1 MLSYIVVER
10 RKSPM
15 TDEVLLSEIKKNPSK
30 GFDLLLNEY
39 SAFVFRLCRTVLGSV
54 GTKED
59 AQECASDVFAAFYR
73 NLEKIDLSKGSIKG
87 FLAFGAKHAAVD
99 RYRKLL
105 KEKERTVPLE
115 NSENIF
121 DGVTA
126 FESSEKKE
134 RSRLVSEAIRSLGEP
149 DCTIILRKFFF
160 GETAKQIGERVS
172 LSAENVQKRS
182 QRALAKLRE
191 LLEKNEGGVLLD

>member
-1 MLSYIVVER
+1 M
-10 RKSPM
+10 
-15 TDEVLLSEIKKNPSK
+15 
-30 GFDLLLNEY
+30 
-39 SAFVFRLCRTVLGSV
+39 
-54 GTKED
+54 
-59 AQECASDVFAAFYR
+59 
-73 NLEKIDLSKGSIKG
+73 
-87 FLAFGAKHAAVD
+87 
-99 RYRKLL
+99 
-105 KEKERTVPLE
+105 
-115 NSENIF
+115 
-121 DGVTA
+121 TA

-160 GETAKQIGERVS
+160 GETAKEISERVS

>member
-1 MLSYIVVER
+1 
-10 RKSPM
+10 M
-15 TDEVLLSEIKKNPSK
+15 TDEALLLEIHKNPSK
-30 GFDLLLNEY
+30 GFDLLFKEY
-39 SAFVFRLCRTVLGSV
+39 SAMVLNVCRRVLLYI
-54 GTKED
+54 GTEED

-73 NLEKIDLSKGSIKG
+73 NLERIDLSKGSIKG
-87 FLAFGAKHAAVD
+87 FLAFGAKNAAVD

-115 NSENIF
+115 NYENIF

-160 GETAKQIGERVS
+160 GETAKEISERVS